1 MIMIT
6 VESLKDILSKG
17 ETLRVEFKG
26 EARRQISDKE
36 IYEEVVA
43 LANTEG
49 GVLLLGVEDDGCVSG
64 AKPRHGRITE
74 PLKLQ
79 SAIFN
84 NTIPNINTRVSVF
97 PYESGKPIICIE
109 VDACPETCATRSGK
123 SLRRGIKADGKP
135 ETIPFYPREQH
146 SRKIS
151 LGLLDYS
158 AQKIKDAV
166 FDDFDPIE
174 IERLKRS
181 VVALRGDT
189 SLLTLGNK
197 DMVKALRLVETVSG
211 KLVPNIAG
219 LLLIGKEA
227 AIQKYI
233 PTHAVHFQVLDQQGN
248 VKVNDT
254 FSCGL
259 LRIIDEV
266 SSRFAARNEE
276 KEIPVGLFRLPV
288 PDYAP
293 EAFREAFN
301 NAILHRDYSRMDG
314 VYVQWQADHM
324 LIASPGGF
332 PSGITIN
339 NILVHEPKPKNSRLA
354 ETFKR
359 IGVVEQTGRGVDKI
373 FMGQLRF
380 GRPAPD
386 YSRSDDTGVRVVLR
400 GGTQSLEFASFVYE
414 QDKNNKTLTLDE
426 LLILNAVFFER
437 VIDSERATITIQK
450 SAVDA
455 RAVLG
460 QLIEKG
466 FIEAKGVSRGRTY
479 HMSSWLYRKLGKKEA
494 YVRAHGISAHK
505 HEALVM
511 EYVEAHERIERK
523 AVMSLCGLTVIQ
535 AKRLLKRMCQN
546 KKLVMRGSHPR
557 GAYYEKV

>member
-1 MIMIT
+1 MIT
-6 VESLKDILSKG
+6 PDALAEMLRNG
-17 ETLRVEFKG
+17 ETLAVEFKG

-36 IYEEVVA
+36 IYAEVVA
-43 LANTEG
+43 LANTNG

-64 AKPRHGRITE
+64 AKPRHGKVTE

-84 NTIPNINTRVSVF
+84 NTIPNVTTRVSIF
-97 PYESGKPIICIE
+97 QYEPEKSIICVE
-109 VDACPETCATRSGK
+109 VDPCPETCATRSGK
-123 SLRRGIKADGKP
+123 SLRRGIKSDGRP
-135 ETIPFYPREQH
+135 ETLPFYPREQH

-158 AQKIKDAV
+158 AQQIPDAT

-174 IERLKRS
+174 IERLKQS
-181 VVALRGDT
+181 IAALRGDM
-189 SLLTLGNK
+189 SLLSLGNRE
-197 DMVKALRLVETVSG
+197 MVKALRLVETVSG
-211 KLVPNIAG
+211 KLVPNVAG
-219 LLLIGKEA
+219 LLVIGKEA
-227 AIQKYI
+227 AIQKHL

-254 FSCGL
+254 FTCGL
-259 LRIIDEV
+259 LKIIDEV
-266 SSRFAARNEE
+266 SSRFSARNEE
-276 KEIPVGLFRLPV
+276 KEVSVGLFRLPV

-293 EAFREAFN
+293 ESFREAFN
-301 NAILHRDYSRMDG
+301 NAILHRDYSCMDG

-354 ETFKR
+354 ETFRR
-359 IGVVEQTGRGVDKI
+359 IGIVEQTGRGVDKI

-400 GGTQSLEFASFVYE
+400 GGTQSLKFASFVYE
-414 QDKNNKTLTLDE
+414 QGKSNKPLTLDE

-437 VIDSERATITIQK
+437 VIDSEKTAAVIQK
-450 SAVDA
+450 SVVDA

-460 QLIEKG
+460 QLLEKG
-466 FIEAKGVSRGRTY
+466 FLEAKGASRGRTY
-479 HMSSWLYRKLGKKEA
+479 HMSSGLYRKLGKKEA
-494 YVRAHGISAHK
+494 YVRVHGISAHK

-511 EYVEAHERIERK
+511 EYVEAHARIERK
-523 AVMSLCGLTVIQ
+523 AVMNLCGLTGIQ
-535 AKRLLKRMCQN
+535 ASRLLNKMCRN
-546 KKLVMRGSHPR
+546 KKLIMRGIPPR
-557 GAYYEKV
+557 GAYYEKL